1 MLKISFKN
9 LLQNNKSTKI
19 CDVGIFTAQ
28 KPQNIAASTL
38 ERAPVSDVF
47 CSVGVSAPVKDIG
60 DEILDASL
68 KASLLQ
74 DRWGSRNPIFYRI
87 VGKDELLKLIKGQA
101 VKSNRDA
108 YKGLYTDIT
117 TDPMYDKIP
126 RNGKFRLKFNN
137 ENNKLINSGR
147 LRVWAPENSHYQI
160 SGHYDASDIK
170 TVDYFDGDD
179 VISLG
184 SIDEL
189 RSLF

>member
-1 MLKISFKN
+1 M
-9 LLQNNKSTKI
+9 
-19 CDVGIFTAQ
+19 CVGIFTAQ

-38 ERAPVSDVF
+38 ERAPVSGVF

-60 DEILDASL
+60 DEIL
-68 KASLLQ
+68 
-74 DRWGSRNPIFYRI
+74 
-87 VGKDELLKLIKGQA
+87 
-101 VKSNRDA
+101 DA